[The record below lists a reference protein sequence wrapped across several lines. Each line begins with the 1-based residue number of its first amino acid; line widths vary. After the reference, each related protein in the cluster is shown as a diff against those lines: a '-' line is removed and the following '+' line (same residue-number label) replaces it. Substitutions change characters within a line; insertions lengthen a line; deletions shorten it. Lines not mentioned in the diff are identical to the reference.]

1 MLLELISYIGAVIG
15 FVFLVLAIA
24 LGLYYVLEIVEE
36 HTEPTKRILRKMIYA
51 IMGIFVALVII
62 DRFPFW
68 LSLFS
73 IVSYFV
79 YLQNLNRFPYVELTS
94 PIFLGLCA
102 LVVLNHFF
110 WFNYFHNPRIPS
122 LDERLKPDYEPPHVP
137 SFLEVC
143 SFFGLLVWSIPFA
156 LFVSLSA
163 HENLIPHHN
172 DNPQAKKQT
181 QGLAKVLITKTKNGV
196 FTVARQMG
204 WELDHNYGRLV

>member
-24 LGLYYVLEIVEE
+24 SGLYYVSEIVEE

-94 PIFLGLCA
+94 PIFLGSCA

-143 SFFGLLVWSIPFA
+143 SFFGLLVWLIPFA

-204 WELDHNYGRLV
+204 WELDPNYGRLV

>member
-36 HTEPTKRILRKMIYA
+36 RTEPTKRILRKLIYV
-51 IMGIFVALVII
+51 IMGIFVALVVI
-62 DRFPFW
+62 DRFPIW

-94 PIFLGLCA
+94 PIFLGSCV

-110 WFNYFHNPRIPS
+110 WFNHFHNPRIPS
-122 LDERLKPDYEPPHVP
+122 LDERLKPDYVPPRVP

-143 SFFGLLVWSIPFA
+143 SFFGLLVWLVPFA

-172 DNPQAKKQT
+172 DNPQAKKLS
-181 QGLAKVLITKTKNGV
+181 QGLAKVLITRAKNSV
-196 FTVARQMG
+196 FVVARQFG
-204 WELDHNYGRLV
+204 WELDPNYGRLV